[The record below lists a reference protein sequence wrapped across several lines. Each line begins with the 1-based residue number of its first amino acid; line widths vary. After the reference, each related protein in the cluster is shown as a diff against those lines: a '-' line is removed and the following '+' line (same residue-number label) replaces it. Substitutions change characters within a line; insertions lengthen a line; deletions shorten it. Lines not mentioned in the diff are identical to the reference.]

1 MANVGYNMSND
12 DMDNDDSYGQEG
24 VPSPQFSAPNSPEY
38 FDSSQQYNEGTTQFM
53 ETSGTFMEK
62 HSSKITTVFLVITI
76 VSIILLAQSI
86 ISLQAYL
93 VDSNIKENNKKTFIF
108 IVTQT
113 AIFSVLTMIS
123 LCYWGYRATQIE
135 NKTSLATVISIMGL
149 LLLVNAIIAIQGFI
163 GNNTLKDANTGS
175 YIFIIVELCVSIL
188 MLLLSSGYLI
198 YDINNKVLLC
208 AVAFLVCVL
217 ILTNSIIS
225 LIAYIG
231 NDSMKEK
238 YRGTYIYVIISLVM
252 SILTMIGT
260 GVYCGYRIKKGTF
273 SFSSQ

>member
-1 MANVGYNMSND
+1 MAEDEYDIIDQGD
-12 DMDNDDSYGQEG
+12 IA
-24 VPSPQFSAPNSPEY
+24 QFSEQPESFPY
-38 FDSSQQYNEGTTQFM
+38 FDSSQQFNEGASNFM
-53 ETSGTFMEK
+53 KDPKTFMESN
-62 HSSKITTVFLVITI
+62 SSKITTVFLVITV

-93 VDSNIKENNKKTFIF
+93 VDSNMKENNKKTFIF

-113 AIFSVLTMIS
+113 AIFSVLTLIS
-123 LCYWGYRATQIE
+123 LCYWGYKATQIE
-135 NKTSLATVISIMGL
+135 NKTALATVTSIIGL
-149 LLLVNAIIAIQGFI
+149 LLLVNAVIAIQGFI
-163 GNNTLKDANTGS
+163 GNDTLKNSNTGS
-175 YIFIIVELCVSIL
+175 YVFIIVELCISLL

-208 AVAFLVCVL
+208 AVIFLVCVL

-225 LIAYIG
+225 LIAYVG

-252 SILTMIGT
+252 SIVTMIGT
-260 GVYCGYRIKKGTF
+260 GIYCGYRMKKGTLF
-273 SFSSQ
+273 NYN

>member
-1 MANVGYNMSND
+1 MV
-12 DMDNDDSYGQEG
+12 
-24 VPSPQFSAPNSPEY
+24 
-38 FDSSQQYNEGTTQFM
+38 
-53 ETSGTFMEK
+53 
-62 HSSKITTVFLVITI
+62 
-76 VSIILLAQSI
+76 
-86 ISLQAYL
+86 
-93 VDSNIKENNKKTFIF
+93 
-108 IVTQT
+108 
-113 AIFSVLTMIS
+113 S
-123 LCYWGYRATQIE
+123 LCYWGYKATQIE

-163 GNNTLKDANTGS
+163 GNDRLKDANTGS
-175 YIFIIVELCVSIL
+175 YIFIIVELCISIL

-208 AVAFLVCVL
+208 AVTFLICVL

-260 GVYCGYRIKKGTF
+260 GIYCGYRIKKGTF
-273 SFSSQ
+273 SLSSQ